1 MSSLVALLC
10 GGCGNKCEGH
20 QIFNRVTKLMSS
32 GSSQES
38 CTKEGNSPVFE
49 RLMSLIRHPS
59 SAGSGKAGVNL
70 SRPLDKAKY
79 S

>member
-1 MSSLVALLC
+1 MVRQC
-10 GGCGNKCEGH
+10 H
-20 QIFNRVTKLMSS
+20 HRVTKLMSRR
-32 GSSQES
+32 SSQES